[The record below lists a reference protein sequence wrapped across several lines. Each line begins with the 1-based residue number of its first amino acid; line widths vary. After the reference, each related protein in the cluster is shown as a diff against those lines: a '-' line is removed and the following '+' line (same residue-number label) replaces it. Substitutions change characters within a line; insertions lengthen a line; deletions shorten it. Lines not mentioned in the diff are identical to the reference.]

1 MVDAHV
7 SGHSQRI
14 LVGTDIGE
22 EPVLFL
28 QILDQLEDSLM
39 IPLSRSVLITIGD
52 DGHQGIL
59 LLIDISPQ
67 VGDRVA
73 HCIIERSIGCRLI
86 ILLLEVGHLRNGHTV
101 IDCGNV
107 FAVEHDQTEHLF
119 LIGIF
124 FLSRTDGLNGFHY
137 TSDGFVSDAVHG
149 ARGVQNDKVVDFLIH
164 VVDCF

>member
-1 MVDAHV
+1 MVDTHV
-7 SGHSQRI
+7 SGHSQSI
-14 LVGTDIGE
+14 LVGTDIGK

-28 QILDQLEDSLM
+28 QVLDQLEDPLM
-39 IPLSRSVLITIGD
+39 IPLSRSILITICD

-59 LLIDISPQ
+59 LLIDVSLQ

-73 HCIIERSIGCRLI
+73 HCIIERRVVCRLI
-86 ILLLEVGHLRNGHTV
+86 IFLVEVGYLRDGHTV

-137 TSDGFVSDAVHG
+137 TSDGFASDAVHG